1 MNAEDL
7 KKRTKNFAHRCVK
20 LSLSLSENPLGCH
33 IKKQLIRSS
42 TSVAANYRAACMSQ
56 SKAGFVAKLSV
67 VVEEIDE
74 THFWLEFLVE
84 ENLLKKKQV
93 TTLLEEAKELTA
105 IFVASRKTSGPRN
118 DLAKTN

>member
-20 LSLSLSENPLGCH
+20 LSLSLSENSLGCH

-42 TSVAANYRAACMSQ
+42 TSVAANYRAVCLAQ
-56 SKAGFVAKLSV
+56 SKASFASKLSIV
-67 VVEEIDE
+67 IEEIDE

-93 TTLLEEAKELTA
+93 TALLEEAKELTA
-105 IFVASRKTSGPRN
+105 IFVASRKTVALRE
-118 DLAKTN
+118 KQ

>member
-42 TSVAANYRAACMSQ
+42 TSVAANYRAACLAQ
-56 SKAGFVAKLSV
+56 SKASFASKLSIV
-67 VVEEIDE
+67 IEEIDE